1 MWQTIQSSMTCQYDL
16 PKRFAVTHAATA
28 GNPNFHLCNHSIE
41 SGVPVLFGP
50 KYMAELLSEYGQDG
64 KFPAQSCHPY
74 NRPQTK
80 LTLDLTHGEI
90 PPKLSQHV
98 TGQV

>member
-1 MWQTIQSSMTCQYDL
+1 
-16 PKRFAVTHAATA
+16 
-28 GNPNFHLCNHSIE
+28 
-41 SGVPVLFGP
+41 
-50 KYMAELLSEYGQDG
+50 MAELLIEYCQEG

-74 NRPQTK
+74 NRPQAK

-98 TGQV
+98 TGQVWRPEIQDLSLLRKLARRSHTRVAL